1 MKVINDNGCTWI
13 KQLTAR
19 DNVKSLRH
27 DLHCD
32 YLIIGAGYTG
42 LSAAR
47 KLSEISKN
55 KKIIVVDAQLAGVW
69 TGTGFDVGCF
79 VGTQCNRG
87 GNAGTAFAFG
97 RKKILELTSTKG
109 LPQSP
114 FHRNLGSF
122 P

>member
-1 MKVINDNGCTWI
+1 MTILNDNGCGWI
-13 KQLTAR
+13 KDLPVRKNFKQLNC
-19 DNVKSLRH
+19 DIL
-27 DLHCD
+27 CD

-47 KLSEISKN
+47 KLSEISKA
-55 KKIIVVDAQLAGVW
+55 KKIVVVDAQLAGVW